1 MWRRSRALCEAIVQG
16 YICLCAQRA
25 HGRKES
31 VMAEVIEFYVPQ
43 NFRSPQKC
51 APELQLGKIIKF
63 RLPAQKSA

>member
-1 MWRRSRALCEAIVQG
+1 
-16 YICLCAQRA
+16 
-25 HGRKES
+25 
-31 VMAEVIEFYVPQ
+31 MAEVIEFYVPQ